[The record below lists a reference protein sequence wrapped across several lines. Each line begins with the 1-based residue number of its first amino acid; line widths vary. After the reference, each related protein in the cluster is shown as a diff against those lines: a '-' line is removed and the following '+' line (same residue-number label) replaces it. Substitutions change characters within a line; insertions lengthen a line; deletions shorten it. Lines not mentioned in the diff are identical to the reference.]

1 MDRETEINSKF
12 TNGKRTIMSDPLNN
26 DSPPP
31 LASDTSSSSGY
42 NSPRTQRV
50 CSDILLSGRSEL
62 VIEHEGEEY
71 RLRRTSK
78 GKLILT
84 K

>member
-1 MDRETEINSKF
+1 M
-12 TNGKRTIMSDPLNN
+12 GKSADEFDHQIRQNPKAEMLKTGLRHRRIFK
-26 DSPPP
+26 
-31 LASDTSSSSGY
+31 SSEMFGDA
-42 NSPRTQRV
+42 QEV
-50 CSDILLSGRSEL
+50 F
-62 VIEHEGEEY
+62 IEHEGEHY

>member
-1 MDRETEINSKF
+1 MSGMSREPSRAGKPDWEAASAPAMENADKSRLRSTEIFK
-12 TNGKRTIMSDPLNN
+12 GARE
-26 DSPPP
+26 
-31 LASDTSSSSGY
+31 
-42 NSPRTQRV
+42 V
-50 CSDILLSGRSEL
+50 

>member
-1 MDRETEINSKF
+1 MSKSASGSARTFQSTEIF
-12 TNGKRTIMSDPLNN
+12 ADAQEI
-26 DSPPP
+26 
-31 LASDTSSSSGY
+31 
-42 NSPRTQRV
+42 
-50 CSDILLSGRSEL
+50 I
-62 VIEHEGEEY
+62 IEHEGDKY